1 MGMKMGLVSR
11 IIVGRGM
18 EVGIGLVVGGC
29 VDGIDVGI
37 DCECGGIWEV
47 DGMDCDVVGKGSETR
62 VDS

>member
-1 MGMKMGLVSR
+1 MGTKMGSVSG
-11 IIVGRGM
+11 IVVGRGM

-37 DCECGGIWEV
+37 CCEFRGIWEV
-47 DGMDCDVVGKGSETR
+47 DGMDCDVVERGSETG